1 MKRWLESG
9 FCLIVLLGVAGLAC
23 GQATPY
29 PAGDVKKTYERLLK
43 QIDAIPAYD
52 NHAHPGFA
60 DDSDVDAMAAPPGES
75 ATFRLR
81 DDNPEFVAGAKAL
94 FAYPYNDFAPDH
106 AKWLADKKKAA
117 EQQGGTA
124 YFDGILDKLNVDICL
139 ANRAMMPAYLDP
151 KRFHWVFFGDAFFF
165 PFDNR
170 DQTASTPDMGVYIPL
185 QEKMLGRWKKQ
196 EGLTGLP
203 ADLAGYEDFVR
214 KTMADNQKHGGVAIK
229 FEAAY
234 FRTLYFGD
242 PPRDEAEAIYN
253 KFKAGG
259 VPSADEYRTF
269 QDYIFRR
276 MVDQA
281 GKLHLPMHFHT
292 CVGIGDYFSLRNG
305 NVLNLENVVRDPR
318 YKDIT
323 FVLLHGG
330 WPYEREA
337 ALMTAV
343 KNVYLD
349 TSFQSEMLYPSQFKQ
364 VLKQLLIIY
373 PDKMMYASDA
383 FPFNDALGA
392 EESFWLASRT
402 SRTALAGALAELI
415 EEGAISEKKA
425 QELARNYLHDN
436 AARLYGDL
444 KP

>member
-1 MKRWLESG
+1 MKHFLQG
-9 FCLIVLLGVAGLAC
+9 AFCLTVLAGSAGLAA

-43 QIDAIPAYD
+43 QIDRIPSYD

-60 DDSDVDAMAAPPGES
+60 DDPDVDAMAAPPGES

-94 FAYPYNDFAPDH
+94 FAYPYDDFAPDH
-106 AKWLADKKKAA
+106 AKWLAAKKKAA

-124 YFDGILDKLNVDICL
+124 YFDGILDKLNVEICL

-170 DQTASTPDMGVYIPL
+170 EETASTPDMGVYVPL
-185 QEKMLGRWKKQ
+185 QEKMLSRWKKQ
-196 EGLTGLP
+196 EGVEGLP
-203 ADLAGYEDFVR
+203 PDLAGYEGFVR

-234 FRTLYFGD
+234 FRTLYFRD
-242 PPRDEAEAIYN
+242 PTREHAEAIYN
-253 KFKAGG
+253 KFRAGG
-259 VPSADEYRTF
+259 VPSAEEYRVF
-269 QDYIFRR
+269 QDYIFRV
-276 MVDQA
+276 MVDEA

-318 YKDIT
+318 YKDVT
-323 FVLLHGG
+323 FVLVHGG

-337 ALMTAV
+337 ALLTAV

-402 SRTALAGALAELI
+402 SRTALAGALAELV
-415 EEGAISEKKA
+415 EEGAISETKA
-425 QELARNYLHDN
+425 LELARNYLHDN

>member
-1 MKRWLESG
+1 MVRECA
-9 FCLIVLLGVAGLAC
+9 FCLIVLLGVAGWAC

-94 FAYPYNDFAPDH
+94 FAYPYNDFAPEH

-170 DQTASTPDMGVYIPL
+170 DQTSSTPDMGVYIPL

-203 ADLAGYEDFVR
+203 RILPVTKILCER
-214 KTMADNQKHGGVAIK
+214 RWRTTRSTVA
-229 FEAAY
+229 
-234 FRTLYFGD
+234 
-242 PPRDEAEAIYN
+242 
-253 KFKAGG
+253 
-259 VPSADEYRTF
+259 
-269 QDYIFRR
+269 
-276 MVDQA
+276 
-281 GKLHLPMHFHT
+281 
-292 CVGIGDYFSLRNG
+292 LR
-305 NVLNLENVVRDPR
+305 
-318 YKDIT
+318 
-323 FVLLHGG
+323 
-330 WPYEREA
+330 
-337 ALMTAV
+337 
-343 KNVYLD
+343 
-349 TSFQSEMLYPSQFKQ
+349 
-364 VLKQLLIIY
+364 
-373 PDKMMYASDA
+373 
-383 FPFNDALGA
+383 
-392 EESFWLASRT
+392 
-402 SRTALAGALAELI
+402 
-415 EEGAISEKKA
+415 
-425 QELARNYLHDN
+425 
-436 AARLYGDL
+436 
-444 KP
+444 